1 MATQAEQL
9 AELKSL
15 NAQLGLPEDDGMPL
29 TYEQKIQELRA
40 LDEEL
45 ASTPESFS
53 EYVERRKVEDSR
65 SLGDKTAAFT
75 ESFMTG
81 AGALASEGKKAI
93 SELFSGDVGLK
104 EAKGVFQVGI
114 KDFGRFAKTLG
125 GAAMDNFYSD
135 EDEMRRE
142 YERYKDNFLYN
153 QNVRTA
159 MLDTFDEKGRNFVSF
174 GANFVDPTL
183 LVPGAGLIA
192 KGGSLG
198 AKAVATGAK
207 AGAFAARSPR
217 LVQLSK
223 AMAKTSRGA
232 DKVARGLD
240 KASEVASIPGKLAA
254 SGTRKAIKG
263 SALVGSKIA
272 GGVGKAGELTSK
284 VAALPRS
291 AVTGL
296 ASKVIDPKIAGS
308 GILGAQV
315 TGALTGQV
323 PGLGLLTGA
332 EALGYIANKTGRGIE
347 RTLSALSSTS
357 GQKRFLQRLATT
369 ADSPRLRKLALMAHA
384 GGATKLTD
392 LAFNSLVNGASVG
405 ALNGALAYAAGEGV
419 EGVGA
424 AVGSGTLIGGSLPFG
439 QPGMKGGKSQAA
451 RDQTSINFL
460 NAKLADDQIKQFQK
474 LSPEARLAFATVEEA
489 GIRGPKLAFLDKQ
502 TYLDL
507 LRQDDPNL
515 RQAPNAH
522 YDMGDNTIYVNQ
534 DGNAGR
540 SSKEAMDILTHELG
554 HHFITQ
560 AIKDDPL
567 FARKIL
573 EQYEAKPGEES
584 FEFAFTTDSA
594 GSPIDSIQLNADAK
608 KISDGY
614 DSIQSGDQSI
624 SVGMDANKLA
634 QEIGAEQF
642 AMMMVDNPNIF
653 NTIEPS
659 LRQKLLDG
667 SRKVLTMFGAVDPY
681 TGNPLDISIS
691 PILKRNKQVRNLY
704 KNYIKQREKSIVDKV
719 DLAEKGVAIKV
730 RKGESADQAVERM
743 FGAQGI
749 SLKDAGAFRI
759 NNRKIREKLSQILN
773 RLDEQPEGPMSSE
786 RNPRSGKPQSIVGKE
801 LSSELRN
808 VFTRNDPRG
817 TINVLINDITES
829 IKNRI
834 QLNFLYRSGKPSKY
848 SDNELRARVVSPVR
862 FKVTGILAKGPKS
875 AASLK
880 MDAIDEAY
888 LRNNVEV
895 LVKEGFAK
903 DPNKLI
909 EQAREVARQALDDP
923 EGRINPEG
931 NYENE
936 LVTAVF
942 GQPESAPQIRNAKLR
957 QLLEDKKLQH
967 AYRSYDVDALAG
979 LVPTGKSG
987 IAFDWFNIKNNY
999 SPFDDKLFI
1008 PAYHGTPH
1016 TFSAE
1021 PGAPLGRFRTSAIG
1035 TGEGAQAYGHGL
1047 YFAGKREVA
1056 EHYRQALGYDPDKM
1070 KINGRQINDEY
1081 NRFAGNPKATNLD
1094 YQIAEGIERLMMNE
1108 SPQDVISYF
1117 KENNFDPRAIKY
1129 FEDAKFETYGS
1140 LYKVELAPKE
1150 NEYLLYDKT
1159 LGEQPKGVQD
1169 KLKKF
1174 LREQEGEDTWQY
1186 RKDQDYRDITNNVLE
1201 DMPEAEISRRLKE
1214 AGIPGIKYLDG
1225 SSRSKGEG
1233 DYNYVIF
1240 DEADVQITDKLFMP
1254 AEDVMTAV
1262 NVRNELN
1269 NKFADLIVSGQ
1280 KSIETRRSRSLD
1292 NLIGN
1297 RVKIVRTTGKGDE
1310 ARVIGEVTI
1319 GEPIQ
1324 YRTRAE
1330 FAKDYDKHLVDED
1343 SDFAFQDGGKFGYP
1357 MLNPERY
1364 NTPYPMPKRKGI
1376 VYTKEVG
1383 GPDKL
1388 FMPASEAGAGKGKQA
1403 EAAKL
1408 WQEKGEDSPYFKKW
1422 FGKSKVVDEN
1432 GKPLVVKHGLAS
1444 GELVDNFFDPDKLGR
1459 NTKAPS
1465 AMEGFFFSRGKTS
1478 ESYGLKTL
1486 DYDSAKDLDY
1496 DVYSEL
1502 LNTKEIFESLTG
1514 ESFDDK
1520 IPGTFSSFDEGV
1532 LDPSSYFETG
1542 FSNNSPED
1550 YVVDLQ
1556 SKLKNTINDLEW
1568 ESGSFQDDIKNQL
1581 EQEANRL
1588 RKNVLE
1594 PLEKVDDMA
1603 AANVAQ
1609 VEAYL
1614 SLQDPLIV
1622 DQKGKEYRETT
1633 YYDIIAQAKRDGR
1646 DGVIIKNT
1654 YDGGPLDDI
1663 YVAFKPEQIKS
1674 ATGNRGTFDA
1684 GERNI
1689 LFMPTQGDTTPA
1701 SVQSWDGPNPT
1712 FGTNFTKGMVKDNK
1726 EAAALLRKSYEDQFG
1741 EPLRAQDFTEE
1752 QVSWLGDMLAQEGE
1766 AALGRTGNAVDW
1778 YTSAVE
1784 RALAVAE
1791 EIFPDIGQ
1799 KYEAKDRFLGAL
1811 SITSQ
1816 NMRVMD
1822 NAKGAVK
1829 QYQHKERTGKFDY
1842 SIKHGAKADA
1852 ITKNLKL
1859 YDQAEAKMGAKDL
1872 HEFLDTDF
1880 TVKELSEWGKG
1891 FFGDKK
1897 FSIAGYSTDMVKGS
1911 AIFGPKIGQGFFQN
1925 LRGNYN
1931 PVTVDLWL
1939 RRTFGRLTGLA
1950 LDTQLK
1956 PGDIGRLI
1964 YSVRKNVGKR
1974 KFSGLELPEFLKGV
1988 AITGKV
1994 QGNGVANFKI
2004 SDQAYNR
2011 LFGDNTIGRDNYE
2024 AVYEFAGKLNKEWER
2039 RFATAGNDVTKA
2051 KKAIKAAKKEKKGTA
2066 NLEKKLAKLEIEK
2079 EAIGKEKPQW
2089 AKAGSTVSDKLKP
2102 IDIPSNAE
2110 RAVIT
2115 KAFNVAL
2122 KTLRDKGI
2130 DLTPADLQ
2138 ATLWYPEKDIWA
2150 FLKGENSDALNMSY
2164 DTAMEV
2170 IRDQR

>member
-1 MATQAEQL
+1 MLTEEQAL
-9 AELKSL
+9 AELRQL
-15 NAQLGLPEDDGMPL
+15 NVELGLPKDDGIPM
-29 TYEQKIQELRA
+29 TQAQAEAELRA

-45 ASTPESFS
+45 ARTPESFS

-104 EAKGVFQVGI
+104 ETKGVFQVGI
-114 KDFGRFAKTLG
+114 KDFGRFAETLG

-135 EDEMRRE
+135 EEEMKRE

-159 MLDTFDEKGRNFVSF
+159 MLNTFDEEGRDFVSF

-183 LVPGAGLIA
+183 LVPAAGLIA

-198 AKAVATGAK
+198 AKAVAVGAKGISKGAK
-207 AGAFAARSPR
+207 AGAFAVRSPR
-217 LVQLSK
+217 LVQLSR
-223 AMAKTSRGA
+223 AMARTSRGA
-232 DKVARGLD
+232 EKVAKGAKKVAKGLD
-240 KASEVASIPGKLAA
+240 KASEVASIPAKLAA
-254 SGTRKAIKG
+254 SGTRKAVKG

-424 AVGSGTLIGGSLPFG
+424 AVGSGTLMGGSLPFG

-560 AIKDDPL
+560 GIKDDPL

-801 LSSELRN
+801 LSPELKN

-848 SDNELRARVVSPVR
+848 SDNELKGRVVSPVR
-862 FKVTGILAKGPKS
+862 FKITGLSKGSRS

-1047 YFAGKREVA
+1047 YFAGRKGVA
-1056 EHYRQALGYDPDKM
+1056 EHYRQKLTQVENPTKLLYDGQPYDPYNNKHYA
-1070 KINGRQINDEY
+1070 NLRLRQARG
-1081 NRFAGNPKATNLD
+1081 NRA
-1094 YQIAEGIERLMMNE
+1094 
-1108 SPQDVISYF
+1108 
-1117 KENNFDPRAIKY
+1117 RAIKSL
-1129 FEDAKFETYGS
+1129 EDAIHLEKVNQRLDPQNSSPFRIKQFEETLEVIKNKQEAKSDEGS

-1201 DMPEAEISRRLKE
+1201 DMPEPEISRRLKE

-1254 AEDVMTAV
+1254 A
-1262 NVRNELN
+1262 
-1269 NKFADLIVSGQ
+1269 
-1280 KSIETRRSRSLD
+1280 
-1292 NLIGN
+1292 
-1297 RVKIVRTTGKGDE
+1297 
-1310 ARVIGEVTI
+1310 
-1319 GEPIQ
+1319 
-1324 YRTRAE
+1324 
-1330 FAKDYDKHLVDED
+1330 
-1343 SDFAFQDGGKFGYP
+1343 
-1357 MLNPERY
+1357 
-1364 NTPYPMPKRKGI
+1364 
-1376 VYTKEVG
+1376 
-1383 GPDKL
+1383 
-1388 FMPASEAGAGKGKQA
+1388 SEAGAGKGKQA

-1408 WQEKGEDSPYFKKW
+1408 WQEKGTDSPYFKKW

-1432 GKPLVVKHGLAS
+1432 GDPLVVYHGTPS
-1444 GELVDNFFDPDKLGR
+1444 GEFNVFDYDRIGNLGR
-1459 NTKAPS
+1459 
-1465 AMEGFFFSRGKTS
+1465 MEGQGFYFATDKGMAQSYMGKDGRLMEVYLDIEKPMS
-1478 ESYGLKTL
+1478 VEQKGFDADTL
-1486 DYDSAKDLDY
+1486 ETLLMEIAEEQHRYDPE
-1496 DVYSEL
+1496 VP
-1502 LNTKEIFESLTG
+1502 I
-1514 ESFDDK
+1514 
-1520 IPGTFSSFDEGV
+1520 DEGFLADYGGLYNAV
-1532 LDPSSYFETG
+1532 DLISKNETALDQLGDLMGAGVNAEFINTALKKVTG
-1542 FSNNSPED
+1542 F
-1550 YVVDLQ
+1550 
-1556 SKLKNTINDLEW
+1556 
-1568 ESGSFQDDIKNQL
+1568 
-1581 EQEANRL
+1581 
-1588 RKNVLE
+1588 
-1594 PLEKVDDMA
+1594 
-1603 AANVAQ
+1603 
-1609 VEAYL
+1609 
-1614 SLQDPLIV
+1614 
-1622 DQKGKEYRETT
+1622 
-1633 YYDIIAQAKRDGR
+1633 
-1646 DGVIIKNT
+1646 DGVKAKITDKANDFT
-1654 YDGGPLDDI
+1654 SDI
-1663 YVAFKPEQIKS
+1663 YVAFSPEQIKS

-1689 LFMPTQGDTTPA
+1689 NYMPSDSKAPKRQPANRITRQAPAMPGNRFMLPA
-1701 SVQSWDGPNPT
+1701 
-1712 FGTNFTKGMVKDNK
+1712 
-1726 EAAALLRKSYEDQFG
+1726 A
-1741 EPLRAQDFTEE
+1741 
-1752 QVSWLGDMLAQEGE
+1752 
-1766 AALGRTGNAVDW
+1766 
-1778 YTSAVE
+1778 SA
-1784 RALAVAE
+1784 
-1791 EIFPDIGQ
+1791 
-1799 KYEAKDRFLGAL
+1799 GA
-1811 SITSQ
+1811 
-1816 NMRVMD
+1816 R
-1822 NAKGAVK
+1822 
-1829 QYQHKERTGKFDY
+1829 
-1842 SIKHGAKADA
+1842 
-1852 ITKNLKL
+1852 
-1859 YDQAEAKMGAKDL
+1859 
-1872 HEFLDTDF
+1872 
-1880 TVKELSEWGKG
+1880 LSE
-1891 FFGDKK
+1891 
-1897 FSIAGYSTDMVKGS
+1897 
-1911 AIFGPKIGQGFFQN
+1911 
-1925 LRGNYN
+1925 
-1931 PVTVDLWL
+1931 
-1939 RRTFGRLTGLA
+1939 
-1950 LDTQLK
+1950 
-1956 PGDIGRLI
+1956 
-1964 YSVRKNVGKR
+1964 
-1974 KFSGLELPEFLKGV
+1974 
-1988 AITGKV
+1988 
-1994 QGNGVANFKI
+1994 
-2004 SDQAYNR
+2004 
-2011 LFGDNTIGRDNYE
+2011 
-2024 AVYEFAGKLNKEWER
+2024 
-2039 RFATAGNDVTKA
+2039 RF
-2051 KKAIKAAKKEKKGTA
+2051 
-2066 NLEKKLAKLEIEK
+2066 
-2079 EAIGKEKPQW
+2079 
-2089 AKAGSTVSDKLKP
+2089 
-2102 IDIPSNAE
+2102 
-2110 RAVIT
+2110 R
-2115 KAFNVAL
+2115 
-2122 KTLRDKGI
+2122 
-2130 DLTPADLQ
+2130 
-2138 ATLWYPEKDIWA
+2138 
-2150 FLKGENSDALNMSY
+2150 
-2164 DTAMEV
+2164 
-2170 IRDQR
+2170 